1 MPLDSRNG
9 WLMTDLNEGMKNI
22 IRESGTEQSRISVL
36 NDHEVSSGLYV
47 LYWMRNSH
55 RASIN
60 PSLNF
65 AVDAGNSLGLPVV
78 VLVILNTRS
87 HGSYLRQFSFMI
99 DGLEEAASELKKKRI
114 VMVVRSGDPLAELA
128 ALSVDAAVVVTDKGY
143 LEHERADETAA
154 SRILSCPIVSV
165 ESCVVVPLAALS
177 CREEYAAS
185 TLRPK
190 LKKILHAYLDPRPD
204 PVARHS
210 SLEMKLQSED
220 ITSRDLIC
228 KKLSVDSSVPTVTAM
243 CGGTGAARRLL
254 EVFVQKKLCSY
265 DEKRSDPDLDGTS
278 HFSPYL
284 HFGHISPVEAAL
296 AVIDSGDVN
305 AEKYL
310 DELIVR
316 RELGF
321 NFVTFNDNYDNINS
335 IQSWAY
341 DTLMLHKDD
350 VREYV
355 YSREEFEKSMTHDP
369 YWNAAQNQL
378 VSEGIIHNYMR
389 MYWGKKIIEWSR
401 TPELAYEYMV
411 YLNNK
416 YALDGC
422 DPNSYAGIA
431 WCFGKHDRPWG
442 SRPVFGKVRYMND
455 RGLKRKFKMTHYLE
469 KYLDPGRGPV

>member
-1 MPLDSRNG
+1 
-9 WLMTDLNEGMKNI
+9 MTDLIEGMKQI
-22 IRESGTEQSRISVL
+22 IRESGTEQSRISML
-36 NDHEVSSGLYV
+36 NEHEVKSGLYV

-65 AVDAGNSLGLPVV
+65 AVDAGNRIGLPVV
-78 VLVILNTRS
+78 VLVILNAHS
-87 HGSYLRQFSFMI
+87 HGSYLRQFTFML
-99 DGLEEAASELKKKRI
+99 DGLEEAGKELKKKRI
-114 VMVVRSGDPLAELA
+114 ALVVRSGDPLTELA
-128 ALSVDAAVVVTDKGY
+128 ALSADAAAVVTDKGY
-143 LEHERADETAA
+143 LEHEREDEASA
-154 SRILSCPIVSV
+154 SRILLCPLVSV
-165 ESCVVVPLAALS
+165 ESCVVVPLGSLS
-177 CREEYAAS
+177 GREEYAAS

-190 LKKILHAYLDPRPD
+190 LKKILHAYLDPVPD
-204 PVARHS
+204 PAAQYS
-210 SLEMKLQSED
+210 SLEMKLRSEE
-220 ITSRDLIC
+220 ITSRDLMC
-228 KKLSVDSSVPTVTAM
+228 KKLSVDSSVPAVTAM
-243 CGGTGAARRLL
+243 CGGTGTARRLL
-254 EVFVQKKLCSY
+254 RDFVQKKLCSY
-265 DEKRSDPDLDGTS
+265 DEKRNDPDLDATS
-278 HFSPYL
+278 HLSPYL

-305 AEKYL
+305 AEKFL

-321 NFVTFNDNYDNINS
+321 NFVRYNDNYGNINS

-341 DTLMLHKDD
+341 DSLMLHKDD
-350 VREYV
+350 AREYV
-355 YSREEFEKSMTHDP
+355 YCLEEFENSGTHDL

-389 MYWGKKIIEWSR
+389 MYWGKKIIEWSQ

-416 YALDGC
+416 YALDGS

-469 KYLDPGRGPV
+469 KYLDPGRNPV